1 MAGLVTITSALFV
14 VGMLVAAA
22 SDLARRR
29 IPNAL
34 SVGIFLVG
42 LLAQA
47 AGGGPAALGQG
58 LAGAALGFG
67 LLVPLFYVRWIGG
80 GDVKLVVA
88 AGAWLGPAATFWA
101 TVFGLAGGGVLA
113 AAMAIGSGAAFR
125 AEVATNLKNAALS
138 MSFPTAP
145 RREANKLVPL
155 ALALAGAA
163 IGMYLAKVSP

>member
-1 MAGLVTITSALFV
+1 MAAMVSITSALFV
-14 VGMLVAAA
+14 SGMFAAAA

-34 SVGIFLVG
+34 NVSIFLVG

-67 LLVPLFYVRWIGG
+67 LLLPLFHVRWIGG

-88 AGAWLGPAATFWA
+88 AGAWLGPAAIFWA
-101 TVFGLAGGGVLA
+101 TAFGLAGGGVTAGVLA
-113 AAMAIGSGAAFR
+113 VANGPAFR

-145 RREANKLVPL
+145 RREGGKVVPL

-163 IGMYLAKVSP
+163 IGMYFAKAAA